1 MHASLRLLSC
11 AGKGNIFSFYC
22 RWVQFSPHP
31 DKQETGGE
39 DAFLSLL
46 GVQAVLDGVSWWK
59 EHRTVDAGL
68 YSAAL
73 AREMH
78 AYAEEELMGANPSS
92 SLDVLQ
98 YAYDVCRADEI
109 EGTATA
115 LVATLQPPRDD
126 GKEVAAAHKA
136 RCCTNPILDICS
148 LGDCTAVLV
157 RRGRVV
163 FVSSEQTHD
172 LDFPYQLGKGSSD
185 TPVRALNYRVPVE
198 SGDLLLLGSDGVFDN
213 LYPNRV
219 ADIVWSSVNRVR
231 MEHEVDN
238 SNSPWK
244 NNPLMFY
251 DSMMHAL
258 AKGSED
264 VIREARY
271 AARDLHADTPYAHKA
286 LEGGVYYEGGKQDD
300 MTLLVSVIDEESEMG
315 AGERIM
321 RSTVLNPYP
330 YRDWP

>member
-1 MHASLRLLSC
+1 MHASLRLLRH
-11 AGKGNIFSFYC
+11 AGKGNIFSFYYRC
-22 RWVQFSPHP
+22 VQFSPHP

-73 AREMH
+73 ARAMH
-78 AYAEEELMGANPSS
+78 AYVEEELMGENPAS

-98 YAYDVCRADEI
+98 HAYDVCKTEEI

-115 LVATLQPPRDD
+115 LVATLQPLREE
-126 GKEVAAAHKA
+126 EVATANKSG
-136 RCCTNPILDICS
+136 NSSNSVLDICS

-172 LDFPYQLGKGSSD
+172 LDFPYQLGKGSGD
-185 TPVRALNYRVPVE
+185 TPSRALNYRIPVE
-198 SGDLLLLGSDGVFDN
+198 AGDMLLLGSDGVFDN
-213 LYPNRV
+213 LYPVRV
-219 ADIVWSSVNRVR
+219 ADIVWSPVNRVR
-231 MEHEVDN
+231 MEHNVDSGSTAWRN
-238 SNSPWK
+238 K
-244 NNPLMFY
+244 PLLFY
-251 DSMMHAL
+251 ESMMHAI
-258 AKGSED
+258 ATGSED
-264 VIREARY
+264 ALREARC

-286 LEGGVYYEGGKQDD
+286 VEGGAYYEGGKQDD
-300 MTLLVSVIDEESEMG
+300 MTLLVSIIDEECEMG
-315 AGERIM
+315 TGERII
-321 RSTVLNPYP
+321 RSTVMNPYP